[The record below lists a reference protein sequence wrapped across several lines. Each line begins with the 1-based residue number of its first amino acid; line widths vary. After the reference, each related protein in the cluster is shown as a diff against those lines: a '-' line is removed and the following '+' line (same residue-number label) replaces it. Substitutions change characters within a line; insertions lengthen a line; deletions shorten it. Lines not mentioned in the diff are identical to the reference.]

1 MPEKN
6 VSIFLSAKDFN
17 LALFELQSKG
27 FLMKKYLRVGFQ
39 QNRTRERE
47 RERVCVCVFTC
58 MRVSVCVRAS
68 VFEKQSEGVEG

>member
-47 RERVCVCVFTC
+47 RVCVRVFTC

-68 VFEKQSEGVEG
+68 VFVKQSEGVEG